1 MNWNKW
7 IKCHFSPIELS
18 FPSQNITWRMWFS
31 RSSVRA
37 SSGKHLCSDSAQPLC
52 RVEDQHNRNR
62 YCIQNGCPLGL
73 SWQCLDPNHIWAYP
87 WPCKRLTN
95 LYTPGVS
102 VPPAPMVS
110 ECVSKFF
117 QVRPMRSS
125 ESEYYDG
132 SVFFRCF
139 ILEVVTSNHQFL
151 LFWLGSCR
159 QGMVALWVRI
169 NRQCCLS
176 KLGVVNMDLLTPLLT
191 PSAGIVAWL
200 SRRRLK
206 FEHHLVQALTTLDPS
221 QCCVANPSRDH
232 WTCRARFVSVTIS
245 LRTRCS
251 S

>member
-31 RSSVRA
+31 RPSVRA

-102 VPPAPMVS
+102 VPPAPMVFRM
-110 ECVSKFF
+110 CV
-117 QVRPMRSS
+117 QVFSS
-125 ESEYYDG
+125 SSYAKQWIR
-132 SVFFRCF
+132 V
-139 ILEVVTSNHQFL
+139 L
-151 LFWLGSCR
+151 W
-159 QGMVALWVRI
+159 WVRI
-169 NRQCCLS
+169 FSMLHPR
-176 KLGVVNMDLLTPLLT
+176 GGDLKPSVSLVLT
-191 PSAGIVAWL
+191 G
-200 SRRRLK
+200 
-206 FEHHLVQALTTLDPS
+206 
-221 QCCVANPSRDH
+221 
-232 WTCRARFVSVTIS
+232 
-245 LRTRCS
+245 
-251 S
+251 